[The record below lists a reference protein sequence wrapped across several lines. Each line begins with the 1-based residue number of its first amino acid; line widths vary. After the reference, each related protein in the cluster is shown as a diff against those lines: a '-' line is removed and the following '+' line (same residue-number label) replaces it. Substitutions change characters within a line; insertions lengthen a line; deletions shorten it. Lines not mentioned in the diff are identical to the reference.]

1 MRNHNISL
9 IKTRRAYTPA
19 EIGSLLNIATS
30 TVYRWMKEGL
40 RPIKKNTNPLL
51 IYGSELKRFL
61 SGRRKDRRVQLQP
74 DEFYCIKCR
83 EAKRAD
89 PSYVQV
95 KKTGKQIGKENRAQV
110 QKTAPCKDCG
120 TTMRRFA

>member
-1 MRNHNISL
+1 
-9 IKTRRAYTPA
+9 
-19 EIGSLLNIATS
+19 
-30 TVYRWMKEGL
+30 MKEGL
-40 RPIKKNTNPLL
+40 LPIKKNTNPLL